1 MKACSLVVDCG
12 GDADC
17 IVASFWPGR
26 VKLNLQLVTHHAR
39 NRRSCRAGIRGRQ
52 PSQMRNEGQG
62 LAHRGN
68 MFSRHIKM
76 VALCAGVA
84 MTSVAATTSISAQT
98 YPAQPIKVIV
108 GFGPGSAADILA
120 RLVGKQMEA
129 GLGQPV
135 VVENRPGNSS
145 MIAAETVARAP
156 ADGYTLFMATIANTL
171 NPAETKSN
179 FNLGKDLAP
188 IALLGIVP
196 NVLVAHPS
204 VPADNL
210 QELIALARSKPES
223 LTFGSSGY
231 ATASYMAAEL
241 FNANAGTKI
250 LTVPYQGGSN
260 QAVSDL
266 LSGRITLM
274 FNVAATLAPHV
285 EAGKLKAFAVAQSKR
300 ASIMPEVPTLAEA
313 GMPGYDAGIW
323 IGLLAPAG
331 TPSAII
337 EKLSGAANDAL
348 NTQEVRT
355 ALKRQ
360 GTDPL
365 GGTPKE
371 FADFIRADIEK
382 WVAVLASS
390 SSGK

>member
-1 MKACSLVVDCG
+1 M
-12 GDADC
+12 
-17 IVASFWPGR
+17 I
-26 VKLNLQLVTHHAR
+26 
-39 NRRSCRAGIRGRQ
+39 
-52 PSQMRNEGQG
+52 
-62 LAHRGN
+62 
-68 MFSRHIKM
+68 
-76 VALCAGVA
+76 ALCAGVTTVSGA
-84 MTSVAATTSISAQT
+84 GTASVVAQT
-98 YPAQPIKVIV
+98 YPAQPIRVIV
-108 GFGPGSAADILA
+108 GFGPASAADILA

-129 GLGQPV
+129 GLGQPI

-145 MIAAETVARAP
+145 MIAAESVARAP

-179 FNLGKDLAP
+179 FNLGKELAP

-204 VPADNL
+204 VPANSL
-210 QELIALARSKPES
+210 QELIALAKSKPEG

-241 FNANAGTKI
+241 FNEKAGTKI
-250 LTVPYQGGSN
+250 LAVPYQGGSN

-300 ASIMPEVPTLAEA
+300 ASIMPDVPTLAEA
-313 GMPGYDAGIW
+313 GMEGFDAGIW

-331 TPSAII
+331 TPPAII
-337 EKLSGAANDAL
+337 EKLSAAANDAL
-348 NTQEVRT
+348 NNEAVRT

-365 GGTPKE
+365 GGTSKE
-371 FADFIRADIEK
+371 FADFIRADIAK
-382 WVAVLASS
+382 WGAILARPGPS
-390 SSGK
+390 K

>member
-1 MKACSLVVDCG
+1 
-12 GDADC
+12 
-17 IVASFWPGR
+17 
-26 VKLNLQLVTHHAR
+26 
-39 NRRSCRAGIRGRQ
+39 
-52 PSQMRNEGQG
+52 
-62 LAHRGN
+62 
-68 MFSRHIKM
+68 MFSRYLKM
-76 VALCAGVA
+76 ITLCAGI
-84 MTSVAATTSISAQT
+84 MGTSVGGAALVSAQT
-98 YPAQPIKVIV
+98 YPVQPIKVLI

-145 MIAAETVARAP
+145 MIAAETVARAS

-210 QELIALARSKPES
+210 QELIALAKSKPES

-241 FNANAGTKI
+241 FNSKAGTKI

-300 ASIMPEVPTLAEA
+300 ASIMPDVPTLAEA

-331 TPSAII
+331 TPPAII

-348 NTQEVRT
+348 NNETVRT

-365 GGTPKE
+365 GGRPKE

-382 WVAVLASS
+382 WVAVLAAS

>member
-1 MKACSLVVDCG
+1 
-12 GDADC
+12 
-17 IVASFWPGR
+17 
-26 VKLNLQLVTHHAR
+26 
-39 NRRSCRAGIRGRQ
+39 
-52 PSQMRNEGQG
+52 
-62 LAHRGN
+62 
-68 MFSRHIKM
+68 MFSGYLRIA
-76 VALCAGVA
+76 ALCAGVA
-84 MTSVAATTSISAQT
+84 AAAVAGAVSAMAQT
-98 YPAQPIKVIV
+98 YPAQPIRILI

-129 GLGQPV
+129 SLGQPI

-156 ADGYTLFMATIANTL
+156 SDGYTLFMATIANTL

-179 FNLGKDLAP
+179 FNLGRDLAP
-188 IALLGIVP
+188 IVLLGTVP

-204 VPADNL
+204 VPANNL
-210 QELIALARSKPES
+210 QELIALAKSKPDT

-241 FNANAGTKI
+241 FNAKAGTRI
-250 LTVPYQGGSN
+250 VAVPYQGGSN

-300 ASIMPEVPTLAEA
+300 ASIMPDVPTLNEA
-313 GMPGYDAGIW
+313 GMTGYDAGIW
-323 IGLLAPAG
+323 IGLLAPAA
-331 TPSAII
+331 TPTAIV
-337 EKLSGAANDAL
+337 EKLSAAANEAL
-348 NTQEVRT
+348 KSEAVRT
-355 ALKRQ
+355 ALKQQ
-360 GTDPL
+360 GTDPV

-371 FADFIRADIEK
+371 FADFIRADIDK
-382 WVAVLASS
+382 WVAVLAL
-390 SSGK
+390 SGAKK

>member
-1 MKACSLVVDCG
+1 
-12 GDADC
+12 
-17 IVASFWPGR
+17 
-26 VKLNLQLVTHHAR
+26 
-39 NRRSCRAGIRGRQ
+39 
-52 PSQMRNEGQG
+52 
-62 LAHRGN
+62 
-68 MFSRHIKM
+68 MFSRTLR
-76 VALCAGVA
+76 VFVLCAGVA
-84 MTSVAATTSISAQT
+84 LASLAGSSSGMAQT
-98 YPAQPIKVIV
+98 YPAQPIKILI

-120 RLVGKQMEA
+120 RLVSKEMEVR
-129 GLGQPV
+129 LGQPI

-145 MIAAETVARAP
+145 MIAAETVSRAP

-179 FNLGKDLAP
+179 FNLAKDLAP
-188 IALLGIVP
+188 ITLLGTVP

-204 VPADNL
+204 VPANNL
-210 QELIALARSKPES
+210 QELIALAKSKPDT

-250 LTVPYQGGSN
+250 VMVPYQGGSN

-285 EAGKLKAFAVAQSKR
+285 GAGKLKAFAVAQGKR
-300 ASIMPEVPTLAEA
+300 ASIMPDVPTLSEA
-313 GMPGYDAGIW
+313 GMAGYDAGIW
-323 IGLLAPAG
+323 IGLLAPGG
-331 TPSAII
+331 TPPAII
-337 EKLSGAANDAL
+337 EKLSAAANEAL
-348 NTQEVRT
+348 NTEMVRT

-360 GTDPL
+360 GTDPV

-382 WVAVLASS
+382 WTALLAASS
-390 SSGK
+390 GGK

>member
-1 MKACSLVVDCG
+1 
-12 GDADC
+12 
-17 IVASFWPGR
+17 
-26 VKLNLQLVTHHAR
+26 
-39 NRRSCRAGIRGRQ
+39 
-52 PSQMRNEGQG
+52 
-62 LAHRGN
+62 
-68 MFSRHIKM
+68 MFSRLLKM
-76 VALCAGVA
+76 IALCAGVTTVSGA
-84 MTSVAATTSISAQT
+84 GTASVMAQT
-98 YPAQPIKVIV
+98 YPAQPIRVIV

-129 GLGQPV
+129 GLGQPI

-145 MIAAETVARAP
+145 MIAAESVARAP

-179 FNLGKDLAP
+179 FNLGKELAP

-204 VPADNL
+204 VPANSL
-210 QELIALARSKPES
+210 QELIALAKSKPEG

-241 FNANAGTKI
+241 FNDKAGTKI
-250 LTVPYQGGSN
+250 LAVPYQGGSN

-300 ASIMPEVPTLAEA
+300 ASIMPDVPTLAEA
-313 GMPGYDAGIW
+313 GMEGFDAGIW

-331 TPSAII
+331 TPPTII
-337 EKLSGAANDAL
+337 EKLSAAANDAL
-348 NTQEVRT
+348 NNEAVRT

-365 GGTPKE
+365 GGTSNE
-371 FADFIRADIEK
+371 FADFIRADIAK
-382 WVAVLASS
+382 WGAILARPGPS
-390 SSGK
+390 K

>member
-1 MKACSLVVDCG
+1 
-12 GDADC
+12 
-17 IVASFWPGR
+17 
-26 VKLNLQLVTHHAR
+26 
-39 NRRSCRAGIRGRQ
+39 
-52 PSQMRNEGQG
+52 
-62 LAHRGN
+62 
-68 MFSRHIKM
+68 MFSRYLKLS
-76 VALCAGVA
+76 ALCGGLVISSITGSA
-84 MTSVAATTSISAQT
+84 SVIAQT
-98 YPAQPIKVIV
+98 YPAQPIKIMI

-120 RLVGKQMEA
+120 RLVGKQMETA
-129 GLGQPV
+129 LGQPI

-145 MIAAETVARAP
+145 MIAAQSVARAP

-179 FNLGKDLAP
+179 FDLGKELAP
-188 IALLGIVP
+188 IALLGTVP

-210 QELIALARSKPES
+210 KELIALAKSKPET

-241 FNANAGTKI
+241 FNVKANTAI
-250 LTVPYQGGSN
+250 VMVPYQGGSN
-260 QAVSDL
+260 QALSDL

-285 EAGKLKAFAVAQSKR
+285 AAGKLKAFAVAQPKR
-300 ASIMPEVPTLAEA
+300 ASIMPDVPTLTEA

-331 TPSAII
+331 TPAAII
-337 EKLSGAANDAL
+337 EKLSAAANDAL
-348 NTQEVRT
+348 NTDAVRT
-355 ALKRQ
+355 ALKAQ
-360 GTDPL
+360 GTDPV

-371 FADFIRADIEK
+371 FADFIRADIDK
-382 WVAVLASS
+382 WVAVLAA
-390 SSGK
+390 SGAKK

>member
-1 MKACSLVVDCG
+1 MK
-12 GDADC
+12 
-17 IVASFWPGR
+17 R
-26 VKLNLQLVTHHAR
+26 
-39 NRRSCRAGIRGRQ
+39 
-52 PSQMRNEGQG
+52 QG
-62 LAHRGN
+62 LRGRGN
-68 MFSRHIKM
+68 MFSRCNK
-76 VALCAGVA
+76 VAALCAGITMIAVA
-84 MTSVAATTSISAQT
+84 GTAAVTAQT

-120 RLVGKQMEA
+120 RLVGKQMEVS
-129 GLGQPV
+129 LRQPI

-145 MIAAETVARAP
+145 MIAAETVARAS

-179 FNLGKDLAP
+179 FNLGRDLAP

-204 VPADNL
+204 VPANNL
-210 QELIALARSKPES
+210 QELIALAKSKPES

-241 FNANAGTKI
+241 FNDNAGTKI
-250 LTVPYQGGSN
+250 LSVPYQGGSN

-266 LSGRITLM
+266 ISGRITLM
-274 FNVAATLAPHV
+274 FNVAPTLAPHV

-300 ASIMPEVPTLAEA
+300 ASIMPDVPTLAEA
-313 GMPGYDAGIW
+313 GMTGFDAGIW

-331 TPSAII
+331 TPAAII
-337 EKLSGAANDAL
+337 DKLSGAANDAL
-348 NTQEVRT
+348 KTEEVRT

-365 GGTPKE
+365 GGTPQE
-371 FADFIRADIEK
+371 FADFIRTDIAK
-382 WVAVLASS
+382 WVAVLASPS
-390 SSGK
+390 SAK

>member
-1 MKACSLVVDCG
+1 
-12 GDADC
+12 
-17 IVASFWPGR
+17 
-26 VKLNLQLVTHHAR
+26 
-39 NRRSCRAGIRGRQ
+39 
-52 PSQMRNEGQG
+52 
-62 LAHRGN
+62 
-68 MFSRHIKM
+68 MFSRYIKM
-76 VALCAGVA
+76 VALCAGVT
-84 MTSVAATTSISAQT
+84 MMSVAVTTSISAQT

-129 GLGQPV
+129 SLGQPI

-145 MIAAETVARAP
+145 MIAAENVARAP

-188 IALLGIVP
+188 IALLGLVP

-204 VPADNL
+204 VPANNL
-210 QELIALARSKPES
+210 QELIALAKSKPES

-241 FNANAGTKI
+241 FNASAGTKI
-250 LTVPYQGGSN
+250 LAVPYQGGSN

-285 EAGKLKAFAVAQSKR
+285 EASKLKAFAVAQSKR
-300 ASIMPEVPTLAEA
+300 ASIMPDVPTLTEA

-331 TPSAII
+331 TPPAII

-348 NTQEVRT
+348 NTQEVRI
-355 ALKRQ
+355 ALKLQ

>member
-1 MKACSLVVDCG
+1 
-12 GDADC
+12 
-17 IVASFWPGR
+17 
-26 VKLNLQLVTHHAR
+26 
-39 NRRSCRAGIRGRQ
+39 
-52 PSQMRNEGQG
+52 
-62 LAHRGN
+62 
-68 MFSRHIKM
+68 MFSRYLKM
-76 VALCAGVA
+76 AALCVGVTIIAAAGTA
-84 MTSVAATTSISAQT
+84 SLMAQT

-120 RLVGKQMEA
+120 RLVGKQMEVR
-129 GLGQPV
+129 LGQPI

-145 MIAAETVARAP
+145 MIAAETVARAAP
-156 ADGYTLFMATIANTL
+156 DGYTLFMATIANTL
-171 NPAETKSN
+171 NPAETKSG

-188 IALLGIVP
+188 IALLGMVP

-204 VPADNL
+204 VPANNL
-210 QELIALARSKPES
+210 EELIALAKSKPES
-223 LTFGSSGY
+223 LTFGSSGF

-241 FNANAGTKI
+241 FNDKAGTKI

-285 EAGKLKAFAVAQSKR
+285 EAGKLKAFAVAQSTR
-300 ASIMPEVPTLAEA
+300 ASIMPDVPTLAEA
-313 GMPGYDAGIW
+313 GMTGYDAGIW
-323 IGLLAPAG
+323 IGLLAPPG
-331 TPSAII
+331 TTPAII
-337 EKLSGAANDAL
+337 EKLSAAANEAL
-348 NTQEVRT
+348 KTQDVET

-360 GTDPL
+360 GTDPR

-382 WVAVLASS
+382 WVAILARPALR
-390 SSGK
+390 K

>member
-1 MKACSLVVDCG
+1 VNRSDRATG
-12 GDADC
+12 GN
-17 IVASFWPGR
+17 VFS
-26 VKLNLQLVTHHAR
+26 KL
-39 NRRSCRAGIRGRQ
+39 
-52 PSQMRNEGQG
+52 
-62 LAHRGN
+62 
-68 MFSRHIKM
+68 KM
-76 VALCAGVA
+76 AALCAVVTMTAVVA
-84 MTSVAATTSISAQT
+84 GAAPVMAQT
-98 YPAQPIKVIV
+98 WPAQPIKVVV

-145 MIAAETVARAP
+145 MIAAESVVRAP

-171 NPAETKSN
+171 NPAETKSS
-179 FNLGKDLAP
+179 FNLGRDLAP
-188 IALLGIVP
+188 IVLLGTVP

-204 VPADNL
+204 VPANNL
-210 QELIALARSKPES
+210 QELIALAKSKPES

-231 ATASYMAAEL
+231 ATASHMAAEL
-241 FNANAGTKI
+241 FNAKAGTKI
-250 LTVPYQGGSN
+250 LAVPYQGGSN
-260 QAVSDL
+260 QALSDL

-285 EAGKLKAFAVAQSKR
+285 EAGKLRAFAVAQSRR
-300 ASIMPEVPTLAEA
+300 ASIMPDLPTLAEA

-331 TPSAII
+331 TPPAIV
-337 EKLSGAANDAL
+337 EKLSTAANTAL
-348 NTQEVRT
+348 STEEVRN

-382 WVAVLASS
+382 WVAVLAAAN
-390 SSGK
+390 SGK

>member
-1 MKACSLVVDCG
+1 
-12 GDADC
+12 
-17 IVASFWPGR
+17 
-26 VKLNLQLVTHHAR
+26 
-39 NRRSCRAGIRGRQ
+39 
-52 PSQMRNEGQG
+52 
-62 LAHRGN
+62 
-68 MFSRHIKM
+68 MFSYPKM
-76 VALCAGVA
+76 AALCAVVTMIAVA
-84 MTSVAATTSISAQT
+84 GAAPAVAQT
-98 YPAQPIKVIV
+98 WPAQPIKVVV

-129 GLGQPV
+129 GLGQPI

-145 MIAAETVARAP
+145 MIAAESVARAP

-171 NPAETKSN
+171 NPVETKSS
-179 FNLGKDLAP
+179 FNLGRDLAP
-188 IALLGIVP
+188 IVLLGTVP

-204 VPADNL
+204 VPANNL
-210 QELIALARSKPES
+210 QELIALAKSKPES

-241 FNANAGTKI
+241 FNAKAGTKI

-285 EAGKLKAFAVAQSKR
+285 EAGKLRAFAVAQARR
-300 ASIMPEVPTLAEA
+300 ASIMPDVPTLAEA

-331 TPSAII
+331 TPPAIV
-337 EKLSGAANDAL
+337 EKLSVAANAAL
-348 NTQEVRT
+348 STEEVRT

-382 WVAVLASS
+382 WVAVLAAAN
-390 SSGK
+390 SGK